1 MSELS
6 LKGLFKS
13 AGNVL
18 EGEKAKTE
26 EPSVTCKKCGA
37 AIKQALFAQEMNVCP
52 KCGCHHRLG
61 ARERLKYIADDG
73 TFTEFDGDIESLDPL
88 AFPDYET
95 KLAAARE
102 KSGEKESVITGRA
115 KIGGIDSCL
124 FVMCDEFMMGSMGAA
139 TGEKLVRLFEYAA
152 QNALP
157 VIGCTAS
164 GGARMQEGM
173 FSLVQMARVSAAV
186 KLHSDKGLLYVAV
199 LCDPTTGGVTASFAM
214 LGDILIA
221 EPGAL
226 IGFAGPRVIKQT
238 MRQELPEGFQ
248 TAEYLLKC
256 GFLDA
261 VSPRKEHKELLT
273 RLLKLHGY
281 KGDMV

>member
-6 LKGLFKS
+6 LKGLFKP

-18 EGEKAKTE
+18 EGEKAKAE
-26 EPSVTCKKCGA
+26 EPAVTCKKCGNI
-37 AIKQALFAQEMNVCP
+37 IKQADFVKELNVCP

-61 ARERLKYIADDG
+61 ARERVKLIADEG
-73 TFTEFDGDIESLDPL
+73 TFCEFDGELESADPL
-88 AFPDYET
+88 AFPEYGA

-102 KSGEKESVITGRA
+102 KSGEKESVITGCA
-115 KIGGIDSCL
+115 KVGGIASCI

-152 QNALP
+152 KNSLP
-157 VIGCTAS
+157 VIGYTAS

-186 KLHSDKGLLYVAV
+186 KAHSDKGLLYIAV
-199 LCDPTTGGVTASFAM
+199 LCDPTMGGVTASFAM
-214 LGDILIA
+214 LGDMLIA

-226 IGFAGPRVIKQT
+226 IGFAGPRVIRQT

-256 GFLDA
+256 GFLDMVA
-261 VSPRKEHKELLT
+261 ERRGQKELLVK
-273 RLLKLHGY
+273 LLKLHGY
-281 KGDMV
+281 KGA